1 MGAIGRQ
8 DNFPA
13 GVPKLPRRGLPFF
26 CLDRYNITNSLPC
39 QTGPF
44 MRNTPFPFSLMQ
56 QSALSRLLFVAL
68 VIVLLW
74 LCIHWAVLLP

>member
-1 MGAIGRQ
+1 
-8 DNFPA
+8 
-13 GVPKLPRRGLPFF
+13 
-26 CLDRYNITNSLPC
+26 
-39 QTGPF
+39 